1 MSLLATLTEK
11 PWLTP
16 GPGDDHPDRS
26 TPAIGLAVFLCVVA
40 MLFLLLT
47 MAYLMHMSGHGT
59 ASGETGGHWHSM
71 PKPPLLWANSGI
83 LLLSSFAWQAAR
95 RAARRGDAATLRSA
109 LIVGGGLGLAFLAG
123 QLFVWHQLREA
134 GYFLSSQSG
143 FCLIGL
149 GTPDKSFQTLH
160 PFLTGSPAIA
170 FFYLITALHGLHLLG
185 GVAVWGHATGQVLR
199 GGSIAAVRQQVD
211 LCGLYWHF
219 LLLVWLWMFGLFL
232 LT

>member
-1 MSLLATLTEK
+1 MSLLAALTEK

-16 GPGDDHPDRS
+16 GPTGDHTERS
-26 TPAIGLAVFLCVVA
+26 TPATGLAVFLCVVT

-47 MAYLMHMSGHGT
+47 LAYLMHMSGHGT

-71 PKPPLLWANSGI
+71 PKPPLLWANSAI
-83 LLLSSFAWQAAR
+83 LLLSSLAWQAAR
-95 RAARRGDAATLRSA
+95 RAARQDKPATLRSA
-109 LIVGGGLGLAFLAG
+109 LIAGGVLGLVFIAG

-134 GYFLSSQSG
+134 GYFLSAQSG
-143 FCLIGL
+143 FCRIDW
-149 GTPDKSFQTLH
+149 GTSDPSFQTFH

-185 GVAVWGHATGQVLR
+185 GIAVWGHATNQVLR

>member
-1 MSLLATLTEK
+1 MSLLAALTEK

-16 GPGDDHPDRS
+16 GPTADRPERS
-26 TPAIGLAVFLCVVA
+26 TPATGLAVFLCVVT

-47 MAYLMHMSGHGT
+47 LAYLMHMSGHGT
-59 ASGETGGHWHSM
+59 ASGESGGHWHTM
-71 PKPPLLWANSGI
+71 PKPPLLWANSAV
-83 LLLSSFAWQAAR
+83 LLLSSLAWQAAR
-95 RAARRGDAATLRSA
+95 RAARRGDAAALRSA
-109 LIVGGGLGLAFLAG
+109 LIAGGVLGLAFIAG
-123 QLFVWHQLREA
+123 QLFVWHQLSED
-134 GYFLSSQSG
+134 GYFLSAAPG
-143 FCLIGL
+143 FCRIDG
-149 GTPDKSFQTLH
+149 GTPDQSLQTFH

-185 GVAVWGHATGQVLR
+185 GVAVWGHATDRVLR
-199 GGSIAAVRQQVD
+199 GGTIAAVRQEVD

>member
-1 MSLLATLTEK
+1 MSLFAALTEK

-16 GPGDDHPDRS
+16 GIADDRTDRS
-26 TPAIGLAVFLCVVA
+26 TPATGLAVFLCVVT

-59 ASGETGGHWHSM
+59 ESGESGGHWHTM
-71 PKPPLLWANSGI
+71 PKPRLLWANSGV
-83 LLLSSFAWQAAR
+83 LLLSSLAWQAAR
-95 RAARRGDAATLRSA
+95 RAARRGDATALRSA
-109 LIVGGGLGLAFLAG
+109 LIGGGVLGLAFVAG
-123 QLFVWHQLREA
+123 QLFVWHELHED
-134 GYFLSSQSG
+134 GYFLSAQSG
-143 FCLIGL
+143 FCRIDW
-149 GTPDKSFQTLH
+149 GTSDQPLQTFH
-160 PFLTGSPAIA
+160 PFLTGSPAVA

-185 GVAVWGHATGQVLR
+185 GVAVWGHATNQVLR
-199 GGSIAAVRQQVD
+199 GGAVAAVRQEVD